1 MIRKLFQFNI
11 CFSNVSI
18 VLIFSSLFFT
28 ACKKESK
35 QTLGPEDNATG
46 AARFENNSN
55 GWGTVSPEMVL
66 RWNDAAFYLMLNT
79 PQPPPV
85 TPFWSSR
92 YTAMVHIAM
101 HDALNSIV
109 PKYKTYALNT
119 RDKDASPDAAVAQA
133 AYDVIVDAYD
143 KLNPPITTPQFIKDH
158 INEVLHQ
165 SLNTV
170 TDDNARTK
178 GIAIGHAAAL
188 AVIQKRANDGTQN
201 ITYTLPEGTLPGQYR
216 WTPPFN
222 IPGLPVYGLVDAVGW
237 QNVTPFG
244 LTSASQFRPVPP
256 YGKTD
261 PTESI
266 KTPQY
271 IADYNEIKSLGCDNC
286 PARTADQTQFAKFWV
301 ESPNYGWNKIARL
314 IIAQKNIDAWKVAR
328 LLALVQIAEND
339 SYVSSADA
347 KFYYWFWRPITAI
360 NSNNMGATPGT
371 TGDPNW
377 NVLVFPTPPAADYP
391 SAHANAG
398 GAGAEVIRQFFN
410 QDNFSFS
417 FSSTSADPAFPVRS
431 FTSLSQAARENSLSR
446 MYVGYHFRESCLVG
460 EQVGK
465 NIGAYIATHSLQE
478 N

>member
-1 MIRKLFQFNI
+1 MSPKLFRLNTNFN
-11 CFSNVSI
+11 NLSI
-18 VLIFSSLFFT
+18 VLIFTSLIFT
-28 ACKKESK
+28 ACKKETK
-35 QTLGPEDNATG
+35 QTSGAEAQTMG
-46 AARFENNSN
+46 AARFENNGN
-55 GWGTVSPEMVL
+55 GWGTVSPDMVL

-133 AYDVIVDAYD
+133 AYDVIVNAYNT
-143 KLNPPITTPQFIKDH
+143 LNPPIETPQFIKDH
-158 INEVLHQ
+158 MNELLQQ
-165 SLNTV
+165 SLSAI
-170 TDDNARTK
+170 TDVDAKAK
-178 GIAIGHAAAL
+178 GVALGHAAAQ
-188 AVIQKRANDGTQN
+188 AVIQKRTNDGTQN

-244 LTSASQFRPVPP
+244 LTSASQFRPGPP

-261 PTESI
+261 TRESI

-271 IADYNEIKSLGCDNC
+271 IADYNEIKSMGCDNC
-286 PARTADQTQFAKFWV
+286 GTRTADQTQFAKFWV
-301 ESPNYGWNKIARL
+301 ESPNYGWNKIARN
-314 IIAQKNIDAWKVAR
+314 IIAQKNMDAWKVAR

-339 SYVSSADA
+339 SYISSADA

-371 TGDPNW
+371 IGDANW

-417 FSSTSADPAFPVRS
+417 FASTSADPLHPIRS

-465 NIGAYIATHSLQE
+465 YIGGYIATHSLQP

>member
-1 MIRKLFQFNI
+1 MLHKSFRLHINLDKLP
-11 CFSNVSI
+11 V

-28 ACKKESK
+28 ACKKEMK
-35 QTLGPEDNATG
+35 QAPASQSEEA
-46 AARFENNSN
+46 AARFENNGN
-55 GWGTVSPEMVL
+55 GWGTLSPDMVL
-66 RWNDAAFYLMLNT
+66 RWNDAAFYVMLNT

-119 RDKDASPDAAVAQA
+119 RDKDASPDAAAAQA
-133 AYDVIVDAYD
+133 AYDVIVDAYNQ
-143 KLNPPITTPQFIKDH
+143 LNPPIQTPQFIKDH
-158 INEVLHQ
+158 INELLQQ
-165 SLNTV
+165 SLGAI
-170 TDDNARTK
+170 TDVNAKTK
-178 GIAIGHAAAL
+178 GIALGHAAAH
-188 AVIQKRANDGTQN
+188 AVIQKRTNDGTQN

-237 QNVTPFG
+237 QNVIPFG
-244 LTSASQFRPVPP
+244 LTSASQFRPGPP

-261 PTESI
+261 TRESI

-286 PARTADQTQFAKFWV
+286 GTRTADQTQYAKFWV
-301 ESPNYGWNKIARL
+301 ESPNYGWNKIARN
-314 IIAQKNIDAWKVAR
+314 IIAQKNMDAWRVAR

-339 SYVSSADA
+339 SYISSADA

-360 NSNNMGATPGT
+360 NSNNMGGSPGT
-371 TGDPNW
+371 TGDLNW

-398 GAGAEVIRQFFN
+398 GAGAEVIKQFFN

-417 FSSTSADPAFPVRS
+417 FSSTSADPAYPTRS

-460 EQVGK
+460 EEVGK
-465 NIGAYIATHSLQE
+465 NIGAYIATHSLQD